1 MNSTGHTDHAV
12 AREELIRKLRDTGNF
27 SHSTLAAFEAVP
39 RHYFI
44 DKALWYN
51 AYDDITLPTRDGQ
64 TISQPTVVAQMT
76 DLLDIKPNMKV
87 LEIGTGSGFQA
98 AILSQFT
105 DLVYTIERV
114 PSLAKS
120 VRERFR
126 SLGYNTIICRE
137 GDGTKGWPDKAP
149 FDRIIVT
156 AGAPIVP
163 KSLLNQLAV
172 GGKLVIPT
180 GSLDEQVLELYTV
193 ETDKIVRQRFN
204 TLLFV
209 PLVGDEGWTKERK

>member
-1 MNSTGHTDHAV
+1 MNSKGHTDHTV
-12 AREELIRKLRDTGNF
+12 AREQLIKKLADTGNF
-27 SHSTLAAFEAVP
+27 SQPILTAFDSVP
-39 RHYFI
+39 RHNFI
-44 DKALWYN
+44 DQALWYN

-76 DLLDIKPNMKV
+76 ELLDIKPNMKV

-105 DLVYTIERV
+105 DFVYTIERV

-120 VRERFR
+120 VRKRFR
-126 SLGYNTIICRE
+126 DLGYNTIICRE

-156 AGAPIVP
+156 AGAPVVP

-172 GGKLVIPT
+172 NGKLLIPT
-180 GSLDEQVLELYTV
+180 GSREEQVLELYTV
-193 ETDKIVRQRFN
+193 ETNKIVRQRFN

-209 PLVGDEGWTKERK
+209 PLVGDEGWTKEIK